1 MFVFLLCLVL
11 CLNIMCKLTIITFLF
26 SVKIYPIKDKSPD
39 RKRLAL
45 LINNVEF
52 KNLSDR
58 TGADKDELSMEV
70 LLKGLGYTVITLRD
84 LSAQVHSSV
93 QISQLFLFSSYFD
106 LDGLVFRECLLP
118 CETSPN
124 ERNTLNR
131 TAALWC

>member
-1 MFVFLLCLVL
+1 
-11 CLNIMCKLTIITFLF
+11 MCKLTIITFLF

-52 KNLSDR
+52 KYLSDR

-93 QISQLFLFSSYFD
+93 FKPNKPTFFVLLYLILMVWCS
-106 LDGLVFRECLLP
+106 GNACCLARLRP
-118 CETSPN
+118 A
-124 ERNTLNR
+124 RGTL
-131 TAALWC
+131 